1 MEFWQVIT
9 WAPPDEVLDL
19 TRATEDAG
27 FDGIMVSDHVFYPQH
42 LSGGYP
48 YTPTG
53 MPVFPHDAPW
63 PDSFC
68 LISAMAAVTQR
79 VRFSNSVYIAGMRDV
94 FTVARSVG
102 TAAVISG
109 NRVALGVGAG
119 WMREEFE
126 AFGVDF
132 ASRGKRL
139 DEMIT
144 ALRILW
150 QPGFVEHHGEF
161 FDFGPL
167 RMDPAPTQPVPIW
180 CGGVSKPALRR
191 ATALCDGFIGEGAR
205 PVDEAVEWATKVRE
219 LRAAGPRADIPFALV
234 MAVGALPTP
243 EVVAQLEAAGVT
255 GLLAA
260 PWMLAD
266 SPKARLAAIE
276 DFGRTYL
283 S

>member
-1 MEFWQVIT
+1 MESWMVIT

-19 TRATEDAG
+19 ARAAEAAG

-48 YTPTG
+48 YTPSG
-53 MPVFPHDAPW
+53 MPVFPEDAPW

-68 LISAMAAVTQR
+68 LISAMAAVTER

-119 WMREEFE
+119 WMREEFA

-132 ASRGKRL
+132 ASRGRRL

-144 ALRILW
+144 ALRTLW
-150 QPGFVEHHGEF
+150 QQGFVEHHGEF

-167 RMDPAPTQPVPIW
+167 RMDPAPTQPIPIW
-180 CGGVSKPALRR
+180 CGGVSQPALRR
-191 ATALCDGFIGEGAR
+191 ATQLCDGFIGEGAR
-205 PVDEAVEWATKVRE
+205 PVDEAVAWATKVRE
-219 LRAAGPRADIPFALV
+219 LRAAGPRADLPFAMV
-234 MAVGALPTP
+234 MAVAAMPTP
-243 EVVAQLEAAGVT
+243 DVVAELEAAGVT

-260 PWMLAD
+260 PWMMAD
-266 SPKARLAAIE
+266 SRSARFAAIE
-276 DFGRTYL
+276 EYGRAYL
-283 S
+283 G